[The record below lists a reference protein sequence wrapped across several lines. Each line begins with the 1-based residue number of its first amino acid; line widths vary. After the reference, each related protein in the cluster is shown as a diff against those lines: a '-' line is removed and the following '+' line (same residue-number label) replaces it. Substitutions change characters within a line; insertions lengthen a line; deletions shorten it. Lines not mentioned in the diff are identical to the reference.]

1 MTALTHAI
9 LRGLARLAEP
19 HNSCDI
25 PAGFLLDITA
35 KQEVAGSVSKQGE
48 KTTWKTSLK

>member
-1 MTALTHAI
+1 MTALTHGI
-9 LRGLARLAEP
+9 LCGLTCLAEL

-35 KQEVAGSVSKQGE
+35 KQEITGSISKQGNE
-48 KTTWKTSLK
+48 YNKEN

>member
-9 LRGLARLAEP
+9 LCGPTHLAEL

-25 PAGFLLDITA
+25 PAGFFSGYHSKTGNHWLDFKA
-35 KQEVAGSVSKQGE
+35 GERKQHGK
-48 KTTWKTSLK
+48 LD

>member
-1 MTALTHAI
+1 MALTHAI
-9 LRGLARLAEP
+9 LCGLTHLEEI

-35 KQEVAGSVSKQGE
+35 KQEITG
-48 KTTWKTSLK
+48 